1 MTEERPGGS
10 KKWVDDAEQ
19 ALNKTSE
26 ALRAAW
32 EGTREARMSTLEAAK
47 EAAAQLG
54 QAIDKAIEAA
64 RESWTASSEE
74 TPTPGAE
81 DSDVSPSSGDTTEPD
96 Q

>member
-1 MTEERPGGS
+1 MTEEKPGGS

-47 EAAAQLG
+47 EAATQLG

-64 RESWTASSEE
+64 RESWAASSEE
-74 TPTPGAE
+74 TT
-81 DSDVSPSSGDTTEPD
+81 DTES
-96 Q
+96 